1 MDGMALAERF
11 PRPIPADAM
20 TPSKGDRDLAR
31 DVGELASDL
40 AKYAAAQMEGHDR
53 LRKDFD
59 KMELRFSTL
68 SATQAEMRLA
78 ILKASTP
85 DVTNLRMNPSTVL
98 AIIMFVVSLGGG
110 YLTLRDAI
118 GDLKK
123 GQELQ
128 RIQLESLAKT
138 VIAQGVKP

>member
-1 MDGMALAERF
+1 MDGPVLAIGRSAGA
-11 PRPIPADAM
+11 PVTPA
-20 TPSKGDRDLAR
+20 KGDRDLSR
-31 DVGELASDL
+31 EIGELASDL
-40 AKYAAAQMEGHDR
+40 AANTSAQIDAHKR
-53 LRKDFD
+53 LRDDLEKIDARTSV
-59 KMELRFSTL
+59 LA
-68 SATQAEMRLA
+68 ATQAEMRLA
-78 ILKASTP
+78 LLKASNP
-85 DVTNLRMNPSTVL
+85 DVTNLRLNPSTVL
-98 AIIMFVVSLGGG
+98 AIIMFIVSLGGG